1 MINKYAMRSILEYLD
16 AALAASR
23 QSDGPMIEGHAAWN
37 IRMARTRLY
46 EASIADVAVEQV
58 GAV

>member
-1 MINKYAMRSILEYLD
+1 MINKYAMRSILEHLD
-16 AALAASR
+16 AAHAALAETR
-23 QSDGPMIEGHAAWN
+23 QIEGHAAWN